1 MNNPLNHINYFN
13 KQKSNMKHVIFFLSL
28 FALINLNANGKIK
41 SESGKIEVPSIF
53 SDNMVLQRNTNVN
66 FWGKAEPNTEININA
81 TWGESANTTVNTDGS
96 WITKIK
102 TPDAGGPFDVALKI
116 GDSVMTYKNVLVGE
130 VWLCSG
136 QSNMEMPVQGFLT
149 DPILNSKEEIEK
161 ANYPNIR
168 LFTVARAISNKKEFN
183 CTGEWEECTPKTVA
197 TFSAT
202 AYFFGKKLY
211 DELHIPIGLIHSSW
225 GGTPVEA
232 WTGAKFLGK
241 EKNFQKILED
251 IKNSGPAIEKYNQW
265 LYTHPVMDVSK
276 KEADDKWMNLDFND
290 SECSKI
296 NYPDSNWQIMNL
308 PRLWESYEV
317 GDFDGVV
324 WFRKE
329 IQIPSSWA
337 GKNLVLELGPIDD
350 MDRTFV
356 NGVLVGSQEKEGFYN
371 VDRIYNIPKDA
382 VLPDKLVIAVRV
394 VDNQGGGG
402 IYGRKE
408 KLKIYPSGY
417 PNEKISLASE
427 WKYLPVAEY
436 NEQKFYVFGVNEN
449 DFFKR
454 PLVKIGLSANT
465 PTLLFNA
472 MINPLIPYSIK
483 GVIWYQGEA
492 NTDNPEAYATLFPLM
507 IENWR
512 ERWHNQF
519 PFYYVQIAPYNYGD
533 QTRSERLREVQLNS
547 LSVPNTGM
555 AVTLDIGSAKTI
567 HPGDKQDVGDRLA
580 RWALAKNY
588 SIDIPYS
595 GPLYKSMKVEGD
607 KIILSFN
614 YAKSGLVIKE
624 RNGENNFLIA
634 GIDQVFRKASVK
646 IDDDK
651 LIISNEKIKNPIA
664 VRYCFTNTSEATLFN
679 EDNLPA
685 SSFRTDNWNE

>member
-1 MNNPLNHINYFN
+1 M
-13 KQKSNMKHVIFFLSL
+13 KQVIFLLSL
-28 FALINLNANGKIK
+28 FSLMNLNAGNLSKPQ
-41 SESGKIEVPSIF
+41 SGKIEIPSIF
-53 SDNMVLQRNTNVN
+53 SDNMVLQRNADVS

-81 TWGESANTTVNTDGS
+81 TWGESANTTVNTDGA
-96 WITKIK
+96 WMTKIK
-102 TPDAGGPFDVALKI
+102 TPDAGGPFDVTLQV
-116 GDSVMTYKNVLVGE
+116 GDSVITYKNVLIGE

-161 ANYPNIR
+161 ANYPDIR

-183 CTGEWEECTPKTVA
+183 CQGEWEECTPKTVA

-232 WTGAKFLGK
+232 WTGAKFLEK
-241 EKNFQKILED
+241 EKDFQKILED
-251 IKNSGPAIEKYNQW
+251 IKNSGPAIEKYNKW
-265 LYTHPVMDVSK
+265 LYTHPVIDVSK
-276 KEADDKWMNLDFND
+276 KESDEKWMNLDFND
-290 SECSKI
+290 SECSEI
-296 NYPDSNWQIMNL
+296 NYPDSNWKVMNL
-308 PRLWESYEV
+308 PRLWESSEV

-329 IQIPSSWA
+329 IQIPESWI

-356 NGVLVGSQEKEGFYN
+356 NGSLVGSQEKEGFYN
-371 VDRIYNIPKDA
+371 VDRVYNIPKDD
-382 VLPDKLVIAVRV
+382 VLPNKLVIAVRV

-408 KLKIYPSGY
+408 KLKIYPSGSS
-417 PNEKISLASE
+417 NEKISLASE

-436 NEQKFYVFGVNEN
+436 IEQKFYVFGANGN
-449 DFFKR
+449 DFSKR

-492 NTDNPEAYATLFPLM
+492 NTDNPEEYATLFPLM

-533 QTRSERLREVQLNS
+533 QTHSEKLREVQLNS

-555 AVTLDIGSAKTI
+555 AVTLDIGSPKTI
-567 HPGDKQDVGDRLA
+567 HPGDKEDVGDRLA
-580 RWALAKNY
+580 RWALAKDY
-588 SIDIPYS
+588 SVDIPYS
-595 GPLYKSMKVEGD
+595 GPLYKSMKVEED

-614 YAKSGLVIKE
+614 YAESGLVLKE
-624 RNGENNFLIA
+624 RDGENNFLIA
-634 GIDQVFRKASVK
+634 GKDKVFRKATVK
-646 IDDDK
+646 IDNDK
-651 LIISNEKIKNPIA
+651 LIISNEQIKNPVA